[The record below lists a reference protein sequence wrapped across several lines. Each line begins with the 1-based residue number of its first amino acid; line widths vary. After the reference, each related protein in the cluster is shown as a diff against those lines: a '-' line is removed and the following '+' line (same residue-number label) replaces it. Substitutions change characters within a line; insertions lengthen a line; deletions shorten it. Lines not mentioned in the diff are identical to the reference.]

1 MDARRSRWPRLC
13 FALALAVLASPAF
26 AQAPGPWYVRGTV
39 FCSSAHQGSLPPD
52 TCYGYG
58 GDVELFDDGAHGDGA
73 AGDGVWGVAVE
84 CNQPA
89 GLQFFKIANAD
100 WSFAEPSAPSAP
112 LVNGRAWVNG
122 PGDIVQFRLDLNPPA
137 YGWEPPIAV
146 ANDHSYPLGAT
157 LELMG
162 SAPELGSW
170 NVGLP
175 ADRVDSIWQKI
186 VTIAAPGTYEYKF
199 RVLGTWNGSNFGY
212 DYNNNF
218 GRNGTF
224 VTTAPDTEMIIQFD
238 ELTGRIRAVPYA
250 DTPVMPLSWGLIKAL
265 YR

>member
-1 MDARRSRWPRLC
+1 MRRNLVMFAALLAATAAVPAR
-13 FALALAVLASPAF
+13 

-39 FCSSAHQGSLPPD
+39 FCSSAHAGIPFPD
-52 TCYGYG
+52 TCFGYG
-58 GDVELFDDGAHGDGA
+58 PDVELFDDGQHGDGA
-73 AGDGVWGVAVE
+73 AGDGVWGVDVV

-89 GLQFFKIANAD
+89 GMQFFKIANAD

-112 LVNGRAWVNG
+112 LVNGRVWVDG
-122 PGDIVQFRLDLNPPA
+122 PGDIVHFRLDLNPPA
-137 YGWEPPIAV
+137 YGWEPPVAV
-146 ANDHSYPLGAT
+146 ANDHSYPAGTT

-162 SAPELGSW
+162 SAAELGNW

-175 ADRVDSIWQKI
+175 AEHIGTIWQRI

-199 RVLGTWNGSNFGY
+199 RVLGTWDGSNFGY

-224 VTTAPDTEMIIQFD
+224 IVSDPDTEMIIQFD
-238 ELTGRIRAVPYA
+238 ESSGRIRAIPNQN
-250 DTPVMPLSWGLIKAL
+250 TPVVRRSWGAL
-265 YR
+265 KTHYR